1 MNPYEVLGVSETAT
15 DEQVRSAYI
24 KLVKKYHPDRY
35 QDSDLKDLANDKLK
49 QVNEAYDTITNM
61 RKNGSASQNTYSG
74 SGFGGYSGSSS
85 RTSSGGYSGN
95 YGSGYSGNFSAEFA
109 RVRQC
114 INTSSLYEA
123 QAILDGIPLHN
134 AEWHYLY
141 GIVCFRGGDYSSAR
155 NYLDRAVSMEPGNA
169 EYRRARDSLNAR
181 STRSYHTYDNGDT
194 GATVNT
200 ACNCC
205 STLLC
210 ADSCCECMGGD
221 LIPCCG
227 VSAFS
232 AAFGALQLLYTHEK
246 NFCNNKTDPF
256 RHEHRAQRCVSLC
269 GIRHS
274 DGKACAVLFDIAHA
288 VDTPQGTRR
297 VRIRPYELCGN
308 GRDMFFSDSEQAVF
322 CSVHPVFRL
331 LRND

>member
-134 AEWHYLY
+134 AECIIFMALSVSAAATTPPPA
-141 GIVCFRGGDYSSAR
+141 IILTEPFRWNPA
-155 NYLDRAVSMEPGNA
+155 M
-169 EYRRARDSLNAR
+169 R
-181 STRSYHTYDNGDT
+181 STAAQG
-194 GATVNT
+194 
-200 ACNCC
+200 
-205 STLLC
+205 
-210 ADSCCECMGGD
+210 
-221 LIPCCG
+221 IP
-227 VSAFS
+227 
-232 AAFGALQLLYTHEK
+232 
-246 NFCNNKTDPF
+246 
-256 RHEHRAQRCVSLC
+256 
-269 GIRHS
+269 
-274 DGKACAVLFDIAHA
+274 
-288 VDTPQGTRR
+288 
-297 VRIRPYELCGN
+297 
-308 GRDMFFSDSEQAVF
+308 
-322 CSVHPVFRL
+322 
-331 LRND
+331 

>member
-61 RKNGSASQNTYSG
+61 RKNGSASQNT
-74 SGFGGYSGSSS
+74 
-85 RTSSGGYSGN
+85 
-95 YGSGYSGNFSAEFA
+95 YSGNFSAEFA

-221 LIPCCG
+221 LIPCC
-227 VSAFS
+227 
-232 AAFGALQLLYTHEK
+232 
-246 NFCNNKTDPF
+246 
-256 RHEHRAQRCVSLC
+256 
-269 GIRHS
+269 
-274 DGKACAVLFDIAHA
+274 
-288 VDTPQGTRR
+288 
-297 VRIRPYELCGN
+297 
-308 GRDMFFSDSEQAVF
+308 
-322 CSVHPVFRL
+322 
-331 LRND
+331 